1 MSITRETQEQKLAEL
16 KREIQRKA
24 NVAHKRLKRLEKNNL
39 TELPA
44 YKQWVKE
51 GAVRFGVRG
60 KTPEQLQQELNR
72 VNRFLESKTSLVREA
87 NKYLKE
93 VANTVGVQYRRVK
106 ELPQLLSNFF
116 RLSDKVEEYLRLVEG
131 SASAVGYHKIWEVVN
146 EVVEV
151 EEMTMELTDEQL
163 EQMMIKVIE
172 AIGIESELEALE
184 NLNWT
189 GVEIENGVA
198 RYKIKIPPFTVR
210 HRIK

>member
-1 MSITRETQEQKLAEL
+1 MAITKEIQEQKLAEL

-24 NVAHKRLKRLEKNNL
+24 NIAHKRLKRLEKNNL

-93 VANTVGVQYRRVK
+93 TADIVGVKYKSVK
-106 ELPQLLSNFF
+106 ELPELLSNFF
-116 RLSDKVEEYLRLVEG
+116 RLSDKVEEYLRLTEG
-131 SASAVGYHKIWEVVN
+131 SASAIGYHKIWEVVN

-151 EEMTMELTDEQL
+151 EEMTMDMTDEQL
-163 EQMMIKVIE
+163 EELMVKVIE
-172 AIGIESELEALE
+172 AIGIESELEALN

-198 RYKIKIPPFTVR
+198 RYKISIPPFGIR
-210 HRIK
+210 SK

>member
-1 MSITRETQEQKLAEL
+1 MAITKEIQEQKLAEL

-24 NVAHKRLKRLEKNNL
+24 NIAHKRLKRLEKNNL

-93 VANTVGVQYRRVK
+93 TADIVGVKYKSVK
-106 ELPQLLSNFF
+106 ELPELLSNFF
-116 RLSDKVEEYLRLVEG
+116 RLSDKVEEYLRLTEG
-131 SASAVGYHKIWEVVN
+131 SASAIGYHKIWEVVN
-146 EVVEV
+146 EVVEM
-151 EEMTMELTDEQL
+151 EEMTMEMTDEQL
-163 EQMMIKVIE
+163 EQLMAKVIE
-172 AIGIESELEALE
+172 AIGIESELEALD

-198 RYKIKIPPFTVR
+198 RYKISIPPFGIR
-210 HRIK
+210 SK

>member
-1 MSITRETQEQKLAEL
+1 MAITKELQEQRLAEL

-24 NVAHKRLKRLEKNNL
+24 NIAHKRLKRLEKNNL

-93 VANTVGVQYRRVK
+93 TADIVGVKYKSVK
-106 ELPQLLSNFF
+106 ELPELLSNFF
-116 RLSDKVEEYLRLVEG
+116 RLSDKVEEYLRLTEG
-131 SASAVGYHKIWEVVN
+131 SASAIGYHKIWEVVN

-151 EEMTMELTDEQL
+151 EEMTMDMTDEQL
-163 EQMMIKVIE
+163 EQLMAKVIE
-172 AIGIESELEALE
+172 AIGIESELEALD

-198 RYKIKIPPFTVR
+198 RYKISIPPFGIR
-210 HRIK
+210 SK